1 MGVIKIMNKVPFG
14 LRKLFAGNNND
25 KKNKEKVKENSKKGT
40 IPFGPTYEE
49 MLYPEKLDKE
59 IRQKALD
66 SLSEDELNPVNLF
79 NITWKD
85 KDYKTRKIVLPKE
98 LTGVDAN
105 IVVMLGCGFPS
116 GSHKVGPAY
125 STLIEGCVDGDIIPG
140 EHTILGPS
148 TGNFG
153 IGVSYICN
161 LMGYEAVVIMP
172 DNMSKERYERI
183 QKYGAKLDLT
193 PGSESDVILTL
204 ERTYK
209 LKEDPKN
216 RALAQFELF
225 PNYRF
230 HRYVTGNSA
239 IEAVKGIGN
248 GRVACYCSAPGSA
261 GTLAAGDEIKKLFPE
276 CKIAAL
282 EPYECSTLANGGR
295 GQHRIEGIGDKM
307 CTLIHNVLNTDFV
320 VLIKD
325 EETVQGVK
333 IMHDGTEI
341 LKELGIEE
349 EKAEF
354 MKNIFGPSGICNILG
369 AIKMAKYLKL
379 GPDDNVLTI
388 ATDGIDRYNS
398 VLENLNSRYLE
409 TEDFVI
415 RRWIKDVFLGQK
427 DDNVYDFR
435 KKDVKELLFKQ
446 KEKDWLHFGYSQE
459 YLDSMR
465 TAEFWEKEYSKTSYY
480 NQKIK
485 EMR

>member
-1 MGVIKIMNKVPFG
+1 M
-14 LRKLFAGNNND
+14 RK
-25 KKNKEKVKENSKKGT
+25 
-40 IPFGPTYEE
+40 IPFGPNYDE
-49 MLYPEKLDKE
+49 MLNPEKIDSE
-59 IRQKALD
+59 IRKEALKVLND
-66 SLSEDELNPVNLF
+66 NELDPLNLF

-85 KDYKTRKIVLPKE
+85 DNNNVRKIVLPKE

-105 IVVMLGCGFPS
+105 IVVMLGNGFPS

-125 STLIEGCVDGDIIPG
+125 STLIEGCVDGDINPG

-161 LMGYEAVVIMP
+161 LMGYESVVIMP

-209 LKEDPKN
+209 LKENPKN

-239 IEAVKGIGN
+239 VEAVKGIGN

-261 GTLAAGDEIKKLFPE
+261 GTLAAGDELKKVFPE

-320 VLIKD
+320 VLVKD
-325 EETVQGVK
+325 EETVQGLKV
-333 IMHDGTEI
+333 IHDGTEA
-341 LKELGIEE
+341 LVELGIESSI
-349 EKAEF
+349 AEY
-354 MKNIFGPSGICNILG
+354 MKELFGPSGICNILG

-379 GPDDNVLTI
+379 GPDDNVVTI
-388 ATDGIDRYNS
+388 ATDSFDRYNS
-398 VLENLNSRYLE
+398 VIENLNERYLE
-409 TEDFVI
+409 VEDFVLK
-415 RRWIKDVFLGQK
+415 RWVKDIFLNQK
-427 DDNVYDFR
+427 DDYVYDYRR
-435 KKDVKELLFKQ
+435 KDAKERLFNQ
-446 KEKDWLHFGYSQE
+446 KEKDWLKFGYTQE
-459 YLDSMR
+459 YLDSMKNE
-465 TAEFWEKEYSKTSYY
+465 EFWENEYSKVSYY
-480 NQKIK
+480 NKKIK
-485 EMR
+485 ELR